1 MNKVRAIGPLY
12 WIARDFVDERTPV
25 VCTGFMH
32 ETDHPWRRGKGLQIR
47 FKNKTIQVGLCKRTY
62 PLDETEGVL
71 SAVGGR
77 MLDVSVDEIES
88 W

>member
-1 MNKVRAIGPLY
+1 MNKVRSVGPVY
-12 WIARDFVDERTPV
+12 WITRDFVDNRTRV
-25 VCTGFMH
+25 ICTGFMK
-32 ETDHPWRRGKGLQIR
+32 EIDDPWRHGKGLQIR
-47 FKNKTIQVGLCKRTY
+47 FKHKTFQIGFCKRTY
-62 PLDETEGVL
+62 PLDDTEGVL